1 MLIDTH
7 CHFDMMD
14 CPEQYIDNVEKN
26 GDIVIGMTNLPNH
39 FEMGINHIKGYRH
52 VRLALGFHPQ
62 LAVQSDTEIFKF
74 QKYVDSTS
82 YIGEI
87 GLDFS
92 KEYIA
97 TKDIQ
102 INNLKQILT
111 VLRNKNKII
120 SVHSRGAESE
130 LFELLKQYEIK
141 NVIFH
146 WYSGKLSLIN
156 SIIEEGYFF
165 SINEKMTLSKMGKS
179 IISKIPKERVL
190 TETDS
195 PFNTRANI
203 RAAMQNIGIS
213 EQEVYNNFQ
222 SLMKRLS

>member
-62 LAVQSDTEIFKF
+62 LAVQSDNEIFKF

-179 IISKIPKERVL
+179 VISKIPKERVL

>member
-102 INNLKQILT
+102 IN
-111 VLRNKNKII
+111 
-120 SVHSRGAESE
+120 
-130 LFELLKQYEIK
+130 
-141 NVIFH
+141 
-146 WYSGKLSLIN
+146 
-156 SIIEEGYFF
+156 
-165 SINEKMTLSKMGKS
+165 
-179 IISKIPKERVL
+179 
-190 TETDS
+190 
-195 PFNTRANI
+195 
-203 RAAMQNIGIS
+203 
-213 EQEVYNNFQ
+213 
-222 SLMKRLS
+222 